1 MWKGGIGVEQLNDFK
16 AFYHFIK
23 LKYHD
28 TNSREIVSTLNIG
41 KYQYKISN
49 YHIFYPFQNIF

>member
-28 TNSREIVSTLNIG
+28 KNSREIVLTLNNGI
-41 KYQYKISN
+41 YQYKILN
-49 YHIFYPFQNIF
+49 